1 MLEKKNWANNS
12 FLAPKG
18 SAGMCPGCSLSL
30 FLKPVFF
37 HPKFLRDMHVDP
49 FIVSILPLSG
59 YTTVFIHSLVNGHLS
74 CGLCGAS
81 ANETSVVIHLQVF
94 LGPVLSFF
102 LGKYPGV
109 TFLGSFISV
118 KRLPNCF
125 QSGHCTV
132 PSAMR
137 VTLPPHPLH
146 YLYGHSH
153 CCVVV
158 SHCSLFALP

>member
-1 MLEKKNWANNS
+1 
-12 FLAPKG
+12 
-18 SAGMCPGCSLSL
+18 MCPGCSLSL

-137 VTLPPHPLH
+137 VTLPLHPLH